1 MFEYL
6 EDKQVESFWRMLS
19 DLQQKEYVI
28 MLHVELEM
36 IGQAIINM
44 PSGIDPVAYHAKMT
58 ALQSRHAKLKDYL
71 QQLQEIT
78 LEQPEAL
85 GIN

>member
-19 DLQQKEYVI
+19 DHQQKEYVI

-36 IGQAIINM
+36 IRQAIINM
-44 PSGIDPVAYHAKMT
+44 PSDLDPIAYHAKMT
-58 ALQSRHAKLKDYL
+58 AMQSRHAKLKDYL
-71 QQLQEIT
+71 QKLSEIT
-78 LEQPEAL
+78 SEQPEAL
-85 GIN
+85 AIS